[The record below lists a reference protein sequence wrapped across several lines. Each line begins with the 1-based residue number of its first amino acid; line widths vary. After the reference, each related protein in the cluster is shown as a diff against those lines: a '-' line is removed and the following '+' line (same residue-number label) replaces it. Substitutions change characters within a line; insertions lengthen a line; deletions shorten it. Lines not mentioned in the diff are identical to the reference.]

1 MMQGFL
7 NVNKPSGITSHTAVS
22 IIRRITGIKK
32 TGHAGTLDPAASGVL
47 PIAIGKASKLIDYLP
62 SDKRYTAEIEFGKR
76 SDTCDLEGQIEILN
90 AEPVKLEQIERVL
103 PLFRGEIKQSPPVYS
118 AVHYKG
124 RRLYELA
131 REGKI
136 PNDIPERT
144 VNIYKNEI
152 IDFDEKKQRLKLDIL
167 CSKGTYIRSIAS
179 DLGAALNTGA
189 LLYSLIRTEAAGMKI
204 EDALILN
211 ENLKKEEIE
220 QYLINPAAVL
230 KMKNYEIN
238 ENEYKAVLN
247 GNKIKN
253 RFGAENNILLMHKE
267 ILTALAYAENDFV
280 QPKKL
285 MI

>member
-1 MMQGFL
+1 MLQGFL
-7 NVNKPSGITSHTAVS
+7 NVNKPPCMTSHTAVS
-22 IIRRITGIKK
+22 ILRRVTGIKQI
-32 TGHAGTLDPAASGVL
+32 GHAGTLDPAASGVL
-47 PIAIGKASKLIDYLP
+47 PIAVGKASKLIDYLP
-62 SDKRYTAEIEFGKR
+62 SDKRYTAVIEFGKR
-76 SDTCDLEGQIEILN
+76 SDTCDLEGKVEILN
-90 AEPVKLEQIERVL
+90 AEPVNSAQIERVL
-103 PLFRGEIKQSPPVYS
+103 PLFRGEIKQIPPAFS
-118 AVHYKG
+118 AVHYNG

-131 REGKI
+131 REGRI
-136 PNDIPERT
+136 PDDIPERT
-144 VNIYKNEI
+144 VNIYGNEI
-152 IDFDEKKQRLKLDIL
+152 IDFDEKQQRLKLDII

-189 LLYSLIRTEAAGMKI
+189 LLYSLIRTEAGGMKI

-220 QYLINPAAVL
+220 QHLINPAAVL

-253 RFGAENNILLMHKE
+253 RFGAENNILLMHNE
-267 ILTALAYAENDFV
+267 ILTVLAYAEKDFV

>member
-1 MMQGFL
+1 MLQGFL
-7 NVNKPSGITSHTAVS
+7 NINKPAGITSHTAVS
-22 IIRRITGIKK
+22 ILRRITGIKQI
-32 TGHAGTLDPAASGVL
+32 GHAGTLDPAASGVL

-76 SDTCDLEGQIEILN
+76 SDTCDLEGKIEILN
-90 AEPVKLEQIERVL
+90 AEPVNLEQTARVL
-103 PLFRGEIKQSPPVYS
+103 PLFRGEIKQKPPAFS
-118 AVHYKG
+118 AVHYNGK
-124 RRLYELA
+124 RLYELA
-131 REGKI
+131 REGRA

-152 IDFDEKKQRLKLDIL
+152 IDFDEKQQKLKLDIA

-179 DLGAALNTGA
+179 DLGEALNTGA

-204 EDALILN
+204 EDALILE

-220 QYLINPAAVL
+220 KHLINPASVL
-230 KMKNYEIN
+230 NMKYYEIN
-238 ENEYKAVLN
+238 ENEYKAVLH

-253 RFGAENNILLMHKE
+253 RFGAENNILLMHKGV
-267 ILTALAYAENDFV
+267 LTALAYAENDFV